1 LYKRTIFGE
10 VLELGVRGLGEK
22 QKTQRNLT
30 DSKIVSFLTVTP
42 FTYDKLWKVS
52 RIQRNTLRDRLDF
65 LVAQGIV
72 IKHKYSIPNN
82 FHYQGCSM
90 YRYPDLDM
98 LPIYN
103 RTYYL
108 LNCSKPKSKQL
119 VSYYLNRKE
128 KDWIDKRCNDKNM
141 NLLPYISSF
150 VNKFSIIAKLAN
162 KHMAVMTNNEIR
174 EIALNSIDLWI
185 YTNRVLRQYDL
196 EAIKERVYLHNN
208 GIKDKTANNAIKI
221 TNYFIQKGFT
231 LLDVLIRCCNEET
244 EIRLSRNHNQ
254 EISYKITLPVMKYCT
269 MWNIMKNAG
278 FLRNINQP
286 Q

>member
-1 LYKRTIFGE
+1 
-10 VLELGVRGLGEK
+10 LGVRGLGEK
-22 QKTQRNLT
+22 QRIQRYLT

-52 RIQRNTLRDRLDF
+52 RIHRNTLRSRLNY

-82 FHYQGCSM
+82 YHYWGCSK

-141 NLLPYISSF
+141 NLLPYISSL
-150 VNKFSIIAKLAN
+150 VDKFSIITILEN
-162 KHMAVMTNNEIR
+162 KPMTVMTRDEIR
-174 EIALNSIDLWI
+174 EYALNSIDLYI
-185 YTNRVLRQYDL
+185 YSNRVLRQYDL
-196 EAIKERVYLHNN
+196 EAIKERVYLHTK
-208 GIKDKTANNAIKI
+208 GIKDKIANNAIKI

-244 EIRLSRNHNQ
+244 EIRLSRNHNK
-254 EISYKITLPVMKYCT
+254 EIPYKIKLPMMHYCT
-269 MWNIMKNAG
+269 MWNILKNAG
-278 FLRNINQP
+278 FLRNINQHNRFER
-286 Q
+286 